1 MMMQKLI
8 LWWHFKLR
16 HAGFSL
22 VMWLGKN
29 GYLGTRGTHMGH
41 ANCDPIK
48 CGTCNLGKQ
57 QKTANPSKHVANKNP
72 GELKKDILQP
82 GQVIFSNQYQMNVPG
97 KLMKSK
103 DVAGS
108 NQPY

>member
-1 MMMQKLI
+1 LG
-8 LWWHFKLR
+8 
-16 HAGFSL
+16 HAGFCL

-29 GYLGTRGTHMGH
+29 GYLGMRGTHMGH
-41 ANCDPIK
+41 ANCNPIK
-48 CGTCNLGKQ
+48 FGTCNLGKQ

-72 GELKKDILQP
+72 GELKKDALQP
-82 GQVIFSNQYQMNVPG
+82 GQVISSNQYQMNVPG